1 VHLGNRLD
9 NGRLINV
16 FVRHWTCGQTQT
28 PRCGQTVVLRPFFMA
43 NVRPVPLKACLD
55 HVGGL
60 NFRCRAYVHIALNHG
75 SMGLIFGKHK
85 EGIGQFKKGQS
96 HVGDRNEMWVN
107 ISPLLKFSKILLSP
121 EALKYYIHIY

>member
-1 VHLGNRLD
+1 
-9 NGRLINV
+9 
-16 FVRHWTCGQTQT
+16 
-28 PRCGQTVVLRPFFMA
+28 MA
-43 NVRPVPLKACLD
+43 NVRPAPLKACQD

-96 HVGDRNEMWVN
+96 HVGDRNEM
-107 ISPLLKFSKILLSP
+107 
-121 EALKYYIHIY
+121 